1 MSSPLSTTFVAFQLP
16 TWSYNKSDK
25 ALRKMTLTKNM
36 TLKHNESNLKSKK
49 VVIRFLPDNVV
60 VQAEVGKR
68 LLDVALQAGQLK
80 EHPLEPF
87 CRDGGCYKCE
97 METSNKLFEEYPL
110 IRTCKYT
117 VPVVSEEIQLTKV
130 DNDQLWGENML

>member
-1 MSSPLSTTFVAFQLP
+1 
-16 TWSYNKSDK
+16 
-25 ALRKMTLTKNM
+25 M

-130 DNDQLWGENML
+130 DNDQLWGENMLTNEIPFLQLNRGKINYNCQRRCVGADLLLGLA